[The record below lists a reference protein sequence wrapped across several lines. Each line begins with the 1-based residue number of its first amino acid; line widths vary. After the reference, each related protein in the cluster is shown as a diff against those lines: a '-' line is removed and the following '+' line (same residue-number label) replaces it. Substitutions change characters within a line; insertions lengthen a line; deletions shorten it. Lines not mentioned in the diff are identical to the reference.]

1 MAKRILGIVKEEGK
15 ADPRTKSTALQT
27 HTVRTIEAR
36 KRDAAKSAAM
46 ITTRTGRTK

>member
-1 MAKRILGIVKEEGK
+1 MSKGNLGIVKEGK

-27 HTVRTIEAR
+27 HTVRMVEAR
-36 KRDAAKSAAM
+36 KRDAAKSARM